1 MNVEDVKARTVY
13 IVAEIFNDGFVF
25 ERLGTCPPEHEHLT
39 PSEAALCGHNNPAW
53 GGVDLVAVDGESRE
67 ARPLTAEEPEEIRKF
82 WESHSQQ
89 KTVS

>member
-1 MNVEDVKARTVY
+1 
-13 IVAEIFNDGFVF
+13 VAEIFNDGFVF

-39 PSEAALCGHNNPAW
+39 PSEAALCGHTTQLGRW
-53 GGVDLVAVDGESRE
+53 DLVAVDSESRE

>member
-39 PSEAALCGHNNPAW
+39 PSEAALCGHNNPA
-53 GGVDLVAVDGESRE
+53 GRCGPIAVDSESRE
-67 ARPLTAEEPEEIRKF
+67 SPPTHSRKNRKKYGSFGVPLPAKDC
-82 WESHSQQ
+82 
-89 KTVS
+89 